1 MVHPFSNW
9 HYGKIIA
16 LIFSFILITDVTAQT
31 TALPST
37 SAEQQ
42 MENNTENNADAETE
56 DDAYQQQLQ
65 QYIKHPINL
74 NIADES
80 ELRELKL
87 LTPLQI
93 ENFVSYRNLLG
104 RIISVY
110 ELQAVPTWSVDVIE
124 KILPYII
131 IGNTENAFITIKNR
145 LKNGEHSF
153 LARVSQ
159 ILQRSKG
166 YLLDSSSTH
175 NFYAGSP
182 QKILIRY
189 KYQYK
194 NLLQYGIIGEK
205 DAGEQ
210 FFRGKQRAGFDFYS
224 AHFFTRNMGTIK
236 ALALGDFTVNMG
248 QGLTQWQNL
257 AFKKGGDVLNIK
269 RESAVLRP
277 YNSAGEI
284 NFHRG
289 VGITISRRHFETS
302 AFASYKKIDANLIT
316 DSSQTTEDYISS
328 LQTSGYHRTKSEIT
342 DKGIQHQVAFGGNIS
357 YKYKLLH
364 LGLNG
369 IQYKFKLPINKGN
382 EPYNIYAL
390 KGSAL
395 GNYSFDYSYTFKNLH
410 FFGEAA
416 SSNNGGKGFINA
428 LLVSIAGNADMS
440 LVYRNISPGYQSL
453 YSNAF
458 TENTNPANEKGL
470 YTGLSL
476 HTAGPWKLDAYADF
490 YKIPWLKLR
499 VDGPS
504 AGQDYLVQLTYK
516 PNKQFE
522 LYSRFRYSSQVVNF
536 NPDAITLSPVIAQPR
551 KNWRSQFSFKISP
564 TLTLKS
570 RVEMVWLNTKTAFQE
585 QGFLYYI
592 DVNCKPQLRNW
603 SGNIRL
609 LYFETDSYNTR
620 LYAFENDVLYSYS
633 IPVFYDKGIKY
644 YINANVNILKRIT
657 IWFRVSQTVY
667 ASKTVIG
674 SGLDEIKGNRKT
686 EIKLQLLYK
695 F

>member
-1 MVHPFSNW
+1 MVYFFSTW
-9 HYGKIIA
+9 HYDKIIT
-16 LIFSFILITDVTAQT
+16 LTLSFILITGATAQT
-31 TALPST
+31 TALPTT

-56 DDAYQQQLQ
+56 DDDYLQQMQ
-65 QYIKHPINL
+65 QYIKDPINL
-74 NIADES
+74 NTADES

-124 KILPYII
+124 KLLPYII
-131 IGNTENAFITIKNR
+131 IGNTENAFIAIKNR
-145 LKNGEHSF
+145 VKNGEHS
-153 LARVSQ
+153 LLVRVSQ

-175 NFYAGSP
+175 NYYAGSP
-182 QKILIRY
+182 QKILVRY

-210 FFRGKQRAGFDFYS
+210 FFRGKQKNGFDFYS
-224 AHFFTRNMGTIK
+224 AHFFVKNVGNIK
-236 ALALGDFTVNMG
+236 ALALGDFTVNLG

-289 VGITISRRHFETS
+289 TGITIARHHFETT
-302 AFASYKKIDANLIT
+302 AFASHKKTDANLVT
-316 DSSQTTEDYISS
+316 DSFQTSEDYISS
-328 LQTSGYHRTKSEIT
+328 LQISGYHRTKSEMA

-357 YKYKLLH
+357 YKYRLFH
-364 LGLNG
+364 LGLNA
-369 IQYKFKLPINKGN
+369 IQYKFKLPIDKGN

-416 SSNNGGKGFINA
+416 ASNNGSKGFINA
-428 LLVSIAGNADMS
+428 LLVSIAANADMS
-440 LVYRNISPGYQSL
+440 LVYRNLSPGYQSL

-470 YTGLSL
+470 YIGLSM
-476 HTAGPWKLDAYADF
+476 HPAGPWKLDAYADF
-490 YKIPWLKLR
+490 YKIPWLKFR

-516 PNKQFE
+516 PNKQLEVF
-522 LYSRFRYSSQVVNF
+522 SRFHFSSQSVNF
-536 NPDAITLSPVIAQPR
+536 NPDAITLSPITIQPR
-551 KNWRSQFSFKISP
+551 QNWRSQFSFKISP
-564 TLTLKS
+564 AFTIKS
-570 RVEMVWLNTKTAFQE
+570 RVEMVWLSTKNAFKE

-633 IPVFYDKGIKY
+633 IPVFYNKGVKS
-644 YINANVNILKRIT
+644 YININSNILKKIT
-657 IWFRVSQTVY
+657 IWCRVAQTVY
-667 ASKTVIG
+667 APKTVIG
-674 SGLDEIKGNRKT
+674 SGLDEINGRNKT